1 MQTPWGRL
9 EDLDLTDHDLAAE
22 ILGAD
27 KHQLIEGLVVE
38 CLFDQIVTK
47 IPTDSEQRVLSVDV
61 ESVVVDTGREIE
73 RWVSLVWARSRGDGL
88 GRYLRLLEKC
98 FVPYLVDYQ
107 NGEFRAARVRNGAEL
122 DKTIPLLELMQEL
135 SRKRVTPFQVDELVK
150 NQKRQRQAFW
160 GFISEYYGS
169 EVGTRVILP
178 RILINCAIQPYFRS
192 VWNLDRIFLV
202 GDDIWLFEV
211 KHKYPMGGRSLRFGI
226 NVGELGVLDRLA
238 GAGIRCLHTILV
250 KPYWSKDVGSMYLM
264 NDLDMR
270 ARAALIATVL
280 DKSRTKQIM
289 RQQSAQSAAHTSI
302 TGTSTLSYKSIEA
315 SEFHELG
322 QLSDGAERLASRM
335 AAVMNGTIANPVR
348 QEWLERLRFRD
359 SERS

>member
-22 ILGAD
+22 ILAAD

-38 CLFDQIVTK
+38 CLFDQIVTE
-47 IPTDSEQRVLSVDV
+47 IPTDGEQAVLPVDV
-61 ESVVVDTGREIE
+61 ESVVVDTRRATE
-73 RWVSLVWARSRGDGL
+73 RWVCLVWARSRGAGL
-88 GRYLRLLEKC
+88 GRYLRLLERR
-98 FVPYLVDYQ
+98 FVPYLVAYK
-107 NGEFRAARVRNGAEL
+107 NGEFRTARVSNGE
-122 DKTIPLLELMQEL
+122 KWEQSVPLSELMQRL
-135 SRKRVTPFQVDELVK
+135 SGKDAIPFQVDEQVK
-150 NQKRQRQAFW
+150 NQNRQRQAFW
-160 GFISEYYGS
+160 GFISAYYRHN
-169 EVGTRVILP
+169 VGARVILP

-202 GDDIWLFEV
+202 GDDIWLFEI

-250 KPYWSKDVGSMYLM
+250 KPQWSKDVGSMYLM

-280 DKSRTKQIM
+280 DRERISQMMK
-289 RQQSAQSAAHTSI
+289 RQSGQSAAHTSI
-302 TGTSTLSYKSIEA
+302 TGKSTLAYKEIEA

-322 QLSDGAERLASRM
+322 LLSDGAEQLAGRLVVA
-335 AAVMNGTIANPVR
+335 MNGAITNPVR
-348 QEWLERLRFRD
+348 REWLEQLRV
-359 SERS
+359 S